1 MRAMRVMM
9 MVVIMSQTVHEPKIT
24 KTANIVK
31 TNLWERSAHLPL
43 VAEAAK

>member
-1 MRAMRVMM
+1 MRVMM
-9 MVVIMSQTVHEPKIT
+9 MVVMMSQTIHEAKIT

-31 TNLWERSAHLPL
+31 TNLRERSAHLPL